1 MTKEAYLSSLVPRM
15 YKSEFDD
22 KAAEILAE
30 HCPEAL
36 EKPMPVPIEE
46 IARDKLHLLIKEY
59 HLSEDLSIL
68 GQMCFTDGLVEIY
81 DPSEDEYR
89 EVFVKAK
96 TMIIDPDTY
105 LKRNFGSRRNTVA
118 HECVHWIYHRN
129 YFLAMEALKEG
140 RAVTVPVS
148 PLPTVKM
155 NARWWRIMTETI
167 KDQILAIRDTG
178 LTNMFDVNAVQRLAY
193 ERDFYELVVYLEEN
207 RKEYV
212 HFILTGEA

>member
-22 KAAEILAE
+22 KAADILAE
-30 HCPEAL
+30 YCPEAL
-36 EKPMPVPIEE
+36 EKPMAVPIEE
-46 IARDKLHLLIKEY
+46 IARDKLHLLIKEF

-118 HECVHWIYHRN
+118 H
-129 YFLAMEALKEG
+129 
-140 RAVTVPVS
+140 
-148 PLPTVKM
+148 
-155 NARWWRIMTETI
+155 
-167 KDQILAIRDTG
+167 
-178 LTNMFDVNAVQRLAY
+178 
-193 ERDFYELVVYLEEN
+193 
-207 RKEYV
+207 
-212 HFILTGEA
+212 

>member
-22 KAAEILAE
+22 KAAEILAQ

-81 DPSEDEYR
+81 DPS
-89 EVFVKAK
+89 VSQW
-96 TMIIDPDTY
+96 
-105 LKRNFGSRRNTVA
+105 GQ
-118 HECVHWIYHRN
+118 
-129 YFLAMEALKEG
+129 
-140 RAVTVPVS
+140 VP
-148 PLPTVKM
+148 
-155 NARWWRIMTETI
+155 
-167 KDQILAIRDTG
+167 
-178 LTNMFDVNAVQRLAY
+178 RL
-193 ERDFYELVVYLEEN
+193 
-207 RKEYV
+207 
-212 HFILTGEA
+212 